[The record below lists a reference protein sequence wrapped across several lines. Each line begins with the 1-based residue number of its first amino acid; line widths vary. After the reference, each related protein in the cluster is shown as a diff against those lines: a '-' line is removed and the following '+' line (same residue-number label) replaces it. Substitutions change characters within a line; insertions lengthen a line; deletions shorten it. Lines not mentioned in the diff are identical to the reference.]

1 MRLAL
6 CWPPCTRSVTTVR
19 PWAPAPAALAG
30 RLLPQGAPAAHAH
43 GSAGRRTGA
52 GLTSKTPTNAR
63 IAVVAGFLPR
73 CGAARVHPAARCGP
87 GDPWWQPWALRQDTG
102 FLSDPRRTA
111 LDQEAPLGRLRE
123 GAGAG
128 WAGQLASTQHICRWS
143 GVTREAAVGT
153 RSLLAPRPPPRA
165 PRRHPHSPV
174 IALRPRVLPGVQQTA
189 CRRWARARARRRAAS
204 GRGRVAFSRP
214 WLGPPMTAGRALGPG
229 ASCLTQS
236 LTVLPAGGSP
246 GATAA
251 LSALDPRP
259 ACGTAPAG
267 ARGPPGRAARGSP
280 TVQASGSA
288 FLPERSAT
296 CQRELHS

>member
-19 PWAPAPAALAG
+19 PGAPAPAALAG

-63 IAVVAGFLPR
+63 IAVVAGFLPG

-128 WAGQLASTQHICRWS
+128 WAGQLASTQHICRCP

-153 RSLLAPRPPPRA
+153 RRLLAPRHPPGTLAPPPSTSHCA
-165 PRRHPHSPV
+165 EAQGPSRHAADGAQALGTGPGPTPGS
-174 IALRPRVLPGVQQTA
+174 LRPRK
-189 CRRWARARARRRAAS
+189 
-204 GRGRVAFSRP
+204 
-214 WLGPPMTAGRALGPG
+214 GRALPPLAGAADDRGPG
-229 ASCLTQS
+229 PGPRDLVSHAESHCAACGGLPGCHRRTQC
-236 LTVLPAGGSP
+236 PGSP
-246 GATAA
+246 PGVRHGSCGRLGPARPSGTGQPHGAGLGKRLLT
-251 LSALDPRP
+251 
-259 ACGTAPAG
+259 
-267 ARGPPGRAARGSP
+267 RAFSHLP
-280 TVQASGSA
+280 T
-288 FLPERSAT
+288 
-296 CQRELHS
+296 